1 MVDLILNIDFNQSKK
16 KKYIVLETFQGKIPN
31 LKSNQF
37 SGQLRKINLD
47 SKNQFDNLSHM
58 QLEHLKKF
66 LNDNRNKKI
75 SKNTYLISGDMF
87 SNFNWIKDYN
97 CLFYKSKDRAM
108 YKVLR
113 FSHSFN
119 SNEKY
124 IKYNVEEN
132 FIYFY
137 DKTFLNICSREKP
150 HGDIDKSKE
159 KVDSKFYIELSRKE
173 VLGYLDFEY
182 NNYLVHY
189 NEKGRF
195 LNEIK
200 IFRDYSYEEKIV
212 SVIKKVGW
220 HLKRNGEFVYEGKD
234 IYNSLNEILKS
245 NIQIYTKSGKK
256 VNTSKFENVSL
267 SYGMDW
273 FDISGNI
280 NLEGHRYS
288 MDEVIAAMNR
298 KNRWVE
304 IDGNCIIFPN
314 RELDYLKKINIEGNK
329 IGFSKEQFIDAINI
343 AENKNI
349 EINNIHNLFQ
359 DKSEVSVPDD
369 LWNILRDYQ
378 RQGVKWLC
386 NRCNSGFGVCL
397 ADDMGLGKTLQVIA
411 FLSQKKW
418 RDYLNIIIV
427 PMTLLE
433 NWKREINKFSP
444 QLKVKIYHG
453 VYRNLND
460 LKDCNILLTTYGT
473 CLNDINYLAKIN
485 FGCMVIDEA
494 QYIKNHKSKTYK
506 AIQKI
511 NSISKIFLTGTPME
525 NNLLEYWS
533 LMKIL
538 NPKYLPL
545 YSEVSNMVDDDYKLV
560 KLIKR
565 VTSPFILRR
574 MKNDVLK
581 ELPEKTEQIIYCEF
595 NEEQRIL
602 YKTIQDSI
610 RDYINSENETH
621 VIKQSSPYILEGL
634 LRLRQI
640 CCDPKLLPPELNK
653 KGILKS
659 SKTNLVLDMIYE
671 LISNN
676 HKVVLYSDFPGLLKI
691 LKKELEKV
699 KIENFYIDG
708 ETKNRQEV
716 VDNFENTKNAV
727 FLISL
732 KAGGT
737 GLNLVSADIAIL
749 YNPWWNPAAEKQAE
763 DRIYRIGQTNK
774 VTIYKLIMADSIEE
788 KMQELK
794 NKKTDISTKL
804 LEGATGISKLTL
816 TELKNLIL

>member
-1 MVDLILNIDFNQSKK
+1 MRV
-16 KKYIVLETFQGKIPN
+16 
-31 LKSNQF
+31 
-37 SGQLRKINLD
+37 
-47 SKNQFDNLSHM
+47 
-58 QLEHLKKF
+58 
-66 LNDNRNKKI
+66 
-75 SKNTYLISGDMF
+75 
-87 SNFNWIKDYN
+87 
-97 CLFYKSKDRAM
+97 
-108 YKVLR
+108 
-113 FSHSFN
+113 
-119 SNEKY
+119 
-124 IKYNVEEN
+124 
-132 FIYFY
+132 
-137 DKTFLNICSREKP
+137 
-150 HGDIDKSKE
+150 
-159 KVDSKFYIELSRKE
+159 
-173 VLGYLDFEY
+173 
-182 NNYLVHY
+182 
-189 NEKGRF
+189 
-195 LNEIK
+195 
-200 IFRDYSYEEKIV
+200 
-212 SVIKKVGW
+212 
-220 HLKRNGEFVYEGKD
+220 D